1 MPRGWIARLKKSHD
15 LEICTR
21 PTCRGTLGDGVRKK
35 NFQTGSDKFRNIGVF
50 LKKYNCS
57 L

>member
-1 MPRGWIARLKKSHD
+1 M
-15 LEICTR
+15 CTR
-21 PTCRGTLGDGVRKK
+21 PTCRGILGDVIRKK
-35 NFQTGSDKFRNIGVF
+35 KYFPAGSDQFLNIGVF